1 MWIAL
6 SLFALWVFLPV
17 KRKEKVLSN
26 GAWPIC
32 SRLAIRDFFKV
43 PNGTTPFI
51 FINQSKLHRFV
62 RSRGAFI

>member
-17 KRKEKVLSN
+17 KKKEKVLSN

-43 PNGTTPFI
+43 PNGTTPLSLLTKA
-51 FINQSKLHRFV
+51 NCTVL
-62 RSRGAFI
+62 